1 MSKIEPIISPWIF
14 YLIEVISNLK
24 AASFV
29 VATIAAC
36 IAMLS
41 GMCLFIADKE
51 QKSNFAKYLKR
62 SLVIC
67 IIVYIVSILCPSQ
80 NTMYKMLISNYVTSN
95 NLEYIHETIK
105 GDMNDTLDAIADN
118 IIKAQK
124 EGK

>member
-24 AASFV
+24 VASFV
-29 VATIAAC
+29 VAAITAC
-36 IAMLS
+36 IATFS
-41 GMCLFIADKE
+41 GMRLFIADEEHKL
-51 QKSNFAKYLKR
+51 NFAKHFKI

-67 IIVYIVSILCPSQ
+67 IIVSIVSMLCPSQ
-80 NTMYKMLISNYVTSN
+80 NTMYKMLISNYVTPN

-105 GDMNDTLDAIADN
+105 GDMNDALNAIADN
-118 IIKAQK
+118 IIKVQK